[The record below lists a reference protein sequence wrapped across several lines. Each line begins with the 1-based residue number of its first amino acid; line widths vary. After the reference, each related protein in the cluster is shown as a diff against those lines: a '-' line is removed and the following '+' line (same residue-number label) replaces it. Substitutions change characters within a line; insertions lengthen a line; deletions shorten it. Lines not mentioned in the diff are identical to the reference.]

1 MATLTIGGN
10 EYEFDSLTDKQK
22 KMVVRIES
30 LKDQT
35 EELNFLINGYVN
47 TLKSELQESE
57 EGD

>member
-1 MATLTIGGN
+1 MGILTIGDH
-10 EYEFDSLTDKQK
+10 EYEIDSLTDKQK

-30 LKDQT
+30 LKDQI
-35 EELNFLINGYVN
+35 EELNFLVNGYVN

>member
-1 MATLTIGGN
+1 MATLTIGDDK
-10 EYEFDSLTDKQK
+10 YEIDSLTDKQK

-30 LKDQT
+30 LKDQI
-35 EELNFLINGYVN
+35 EELKFLIDGYGN

>member
-1 MATLTIGGN
+1 MATLTIEDN
-10 EYEFDSLTDKQK
+10 KYEIDSLTDKQK

-30 LKDQT
+30 LKDQV
-35 EELNFLINGYVN
+35 EELNFLINGYAN

>member
-1 MATLTIGGN
+1 MSFLTIGDDK
-10 EYEFDSLTDKQK
+10 YEIDSLTDKKK

-30 LKDQT
+30 LKDQI
-35 EELNFLINGYVN
+35 EELNFLVNGYAN

>member
-1 MATLTIGGN
+1 MGTLTIGDH
-10 EYEFDSLTDKQK
+10 EYEIDSLTDKQK

-30 LKDQT
+30 LKDQI
-35 EELNFLINGYVN
+35 EELNFLVNGYVN

>member
-1 MATLTIGGN
+1 MATLTIQDN
-10 EYEFDSLTDKQK
+10 EYEIDSLTDKQK

-30 LKDQT
+30 LKDQV

-57 EGD
+57 EGH

>member
-1 MATLTIGGN
+1 MSFLTIGDDK
-10 EYEFDSLTDKQK
+10 YEIDSLTDKQK

-30 LKDQT
+30 LKDQI
-35 EELNFLINGYVN
+35 EELNFLVNGYAN

>member
-1 MATLTIGGN
+1 MATLTIGDN
-10 EYEFDSLTDKQK
+10 EYEIDSLTDKQK

-30 LKDQT
+30 LKDQV

-57 EGD
+57 EED

>member
-1 MATLTIGGN
+1 MPTLTIGDN
-10 EYEFDSLTDKQK
+10 EYEIDSLTDKQK

-30 LKDQT
+30 LKDQV

-57 EGD
+57 EED